1 MICPVCLGSD
11 TELSHLIEGKEYFK
25 CNLCGVLFLSPKD
38 RLDPYEEK
46 DRYSQH
52 KNDIYDPQYRK
63 FLSALYRPLTQ
74 KLKPDMKGLDYGC
87 GPGPALAEMFRED
100 NYTIDIYDP
109 YFFPDKSLLN
119 KKYDF
124 IACTEAA
131 EHFYEPNK
139 EFMRL
144 DSLLEKGGWLGVMTN
159 FYNDS
164 IDFEDWYYRKDPT
177 HVVFYTEQT
186 LEAIALMMTWSIEI
200 PANNIVLFKK

>member
-1 MICPVCLGSD
+1 M
-11 TELSHLIEGKEYFK
+11 
-25 CNLCGVLFLSPKD
+25 
-38 RLDPYEEK
+38 
-46 DRYSQH
+46 
-52 KNDIYDPQYRK
+52 
-63 FLSALYRPLTQ
+63 
-74 KLKPDMKGLDYGC
+74 
-87 GPGPALAEMFRED
+87 
-100 NYTIDIYDP
+100 
-109 YFFPDKSLLN
+109 
-119 KKYDF
+119 
-124 IACTEAA
+124 CTETA

-186 LEAIALMMTWSIEI
+186 LEVIALMMTWSIEI